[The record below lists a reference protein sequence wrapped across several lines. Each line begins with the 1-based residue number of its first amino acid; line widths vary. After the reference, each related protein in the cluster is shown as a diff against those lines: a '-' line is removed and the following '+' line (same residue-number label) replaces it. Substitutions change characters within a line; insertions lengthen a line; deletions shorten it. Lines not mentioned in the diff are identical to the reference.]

1 MVQTTIPIK
10 IENFK
15 RKVPN
20 MSLQIPVAFV
30 DQFKANI
37 LLLSQQKPALL
48 RGCCRMEAVTGD
60 TMYVERIGPK
70 DAQVRGARHG
80 ATPISDA
87 DHSRRKLSMAD
98 YDVPADLIDRPDKL
112 KMLIDPQSVYAQ
124 NQTFS
129 LNRAIDDV
137 IIAALFGAA
146 YGGHTGAT
154 TINNY
159 DVGECRLVE
168 SSGVIV
174 TAGSDW
180 SNTAETALTIA
191 KLLTCKQL
199 LDDAEIDESRQRYF
213 LTNPYNINQLLNT
226 VEVKSADYNTVK
238 ALAQG
243 QIDTFMGFK
252 FLKSTRL
259 PADDTDTGATKC
271 AAFAQDA
278 IVLAVAEEPTVDI
291 SVRND
296 LCNSIQV
303 YSTLSIGA
311 TRVEGPAVVGIT
323 LDTV

>member
-1 MVQTTIPIK
+1 
-10 IENFK
+10 
-15 RKVPN
+15 

-37 LLLSQQKPALL
+37 LLLSQQKQPKL
-48 RGCCRMEAVTGD
+48 RGCCRAEPITGD

-70 DAQVRGARHG
+70 DAVPHAGRHG

-98 YDVPADLIDRPDKL
+98 YDVPADLIDKPDKL
-112 KMLIDPQSVYAQ
+112 KLLIDPQSVYAS
-124 NQTFS
+124 NQVFS

-137 IIAALFGAA
+137 IITALGGPA

-168 SSGVIV
+168 SDGSL
-174 TAGSDW
+174 TAAGS
-180 SNTAETALTIA
+180 NFAGKTETALTIA

-199 LDDAEIDESRQRYF
+199 LDDAEIDDERQRYF
-213 LTNPYNINQLLNT
+213 LCNPYNINQLLNT
-226 VEVKSADYNTVK
+226 TEVKSADYNTVK

-252 FLKSTRL
+252 FIKSTRL
-259 PADDTDTGATKC
+259 PVDGTDAEATNC
-271 AAFAQDA
+271 YAFAQDA
-278 IVLAVAEEPTVDI
+278 IVLAVAQEPSVDI

-303 YSTLSIGA
+303 FSTLSIGA
-311 TRVEGPAVVGIT
+311 TRVEGPAVIEIN
-323 LDTV
+323 LDTT

>member
-1 MVQTTIPIK
+1 
-10 IENFK
+10 
-15 RKVPN
+15 
-20 MSLQIPVAFV
+20 
-30 DQFKANI
+30 
-37 LLLSQQKPALL
+37 
-48 RGCCRMEAVTGD
+48 MESVTGD

-70 DAQVRGARHG
+70 DAQLRGARHG

-87 DHSRRKLSMAD
+87 DHTRRKLTMAD
-98 YDVPADLIDRPDKL
+98 YVVPADIIDKPDKL
-112 KMLIDPQSVYAQ
+112 KMLIDPQSAYVQ

-129 LNRAIDDV
+129 LNRQIDDC

-146 YGGHTGAT
+146 YGGHEGGT

-180 SNTAETALTIA
+180 SDTVETDLTIA
-191 KLLTCKQL
+191 KLLTCKEL
-199 LDDAEIDESRQRYF
+199 LDDAEIDDERQRYF
-213 LTNPYNINQLLNT
+213 LTNPHNINALLNT
-226 VEVKSADYNTVK
+226 TEVKSADYNTVK

-252 FLKSTRL
+252 FIKSTRL

-278 IVLAVAEEPTVDI
+278 IVLAIAEEPNVNVDL
-291 SVRND
+291 RPD
-296 LCNSIQV
+296 LLNSIQV
-303 YSTLSIGA
+303 FSTLSIGA

-323 LDTV
+323 LNTA